1 MSTEDLAVS
10 KYASARGGGWIQRY
24 TFVERV
30 NHWIGGAAYL
40 YLLLT
45 GLAFWSPYLYWMAAV
60 VGGGP
65 TARFWHPWAGLI
77 FTASVFA
84 MYMHWR
90 GDMHQTDADRVWWNA
105 IGRYIRNED
114 ESLPPVGKFNYG
126 QKLWFWLIFYGV
138 ILLLVSGLGLWF
150 TESIPWNLRF
160 LRYTAILVHV
170 GAALLTIGGFFIHVY
185 MSTALEEG
193 SFSSMIEGN
202 VSIAWAREFHRLWYD
217 RILHKN
223 LAKK

>member
-1 MSTEDLAVS
+1 MSSQGITVR
-10 KYASARGGGWIQRY
+10 KYASTVAGGRIERY

-30 NHWIGGAAYL
+30 NHWIGCATYL

-45 GLAFWSPYLYWMAAV
+45 GLAFWSPYLYWMAAL

-65 TARFWHPWAGLI
+65 TARFWHPWVGVL
-77 FTASVFA
+77 FTASTF
-84 MYMHWR
+84 MMCMHWGGEMR
-90 GDMHQTDADRVWWNA
+90 KTDADRAWWKA
-105 IGRYIRNED
+105 ISSYVRNED

-138 ILLLVSGLGLWF
+138 ILLFLSGLGLWL

-185 MSTALEEG
+185 MSTRSEERRVG
-193 SFSSMIEGN
+193 KECRSRWSPY
-202 VSIAWAREFHRLWYD
+202 H
-217 RILHKN
+217 
-223 LAKK
+223 

>member
-1 MSTEDLAVS
+1 MSSQGITVR
-10 KYASARGGGWIQRY
+10 KYGSAHGSGWIERY

-30 NHWIGGAAYL
+30 NHWIGSAAYL
-40 YLLLT
+40 YLLVT
-45 GLAFWSPYLYWMAAV
+45 GLAFWSPYLYWMAAM

-65 TARFWHPWAGLI
+65 TARFWHPWVGVI
-77 FTASVFA
+77 FTASTF
-84 MYMHWR
+84 MMCMHWGGEMR
-90 GDMHQTDADRVWWNA
+90 KTDADRAWWKG
-105 IGRYIRNED
+105 ISSYVRNED

-138 ILLLVSGLGLWF
+138 ILLFLSGLGLWL

-185 MSTALEEG
+185 MSTFLEEG
-193 SFSSMIEGN
+193 SFSSMIEGG
-202 VSIAWAREFHRLWYD
+202 VSTRWARGFHRLWYEK
-217 RILHKN
+217 IVQKTP
-223 LAKK
+223 AKE

>member
-1 MSTEDLAVS
+1 MSSQGITVR
-10 KYASARGGGWIQRY
+10 KYASTGAGGRIERY

-30 NHWIGGAAYL
+30 NHWIGSATYL

-45 GLAFWSPYLYWMAAV
+45 GLAFWSPYLYWMAAL

-65 TARFWHPWAGLI
+65 TARFWHPWIGVL
-77 FTASVFA
+77 FTASTF
-84 MYMHWR
+84 MMCMHWGGEMR
-90 GDMHQTDADRVWWNA
+90 KTDADRAWWKA
-105 IGRYIRNED
+105 ISSYVRNED

-138 ILLLVSGLGLWF
+138 ILLFLSGLGLWL

-185 MSTALEEG
+185 MSTFLEEG
-193 SFSSMIEGN
+193 SFRSMIEGG
-202 VSIAWAREFHRLWYD
+202 VSTIWAREFHRLWYNK
-217 RILHKN
+217 IVQKTP
-223 LAKK
+223 AKK

>member
-1 MSTEDLAVS
+1 MSTEGLAVG
-10 KYASARGGGWIQRY
+10 KYASTRGSGWIQRY
-24 TFVERV
+24 PFVERV
-30 NHWIGGAAYL
+30 NHWIGAAAYV

-45 GLAFWSPYLYWMAAV
+45 GLAFWSPYLYWMAAL

-77 FTASVFA
+77 FTFSVFA
-84 MYMHWR
+84 MYMQWSR
-90 GDMHQTDADRVWWNA
+90 DMHKEQADRAWWNA

-114 ESLPPVGKFNYG
+114 EGLPPVPKFNYG

-138 ILLLVSGLGLWF
+138 ILLLLSGLGLWF

-160 LRYTAILVHV
+160 LRYAAILVHV

-193 SFSSMIEGN
+193 SFRSMIEGN
-202 VSIAWAREFHRLWYD
+202 VSVAWAKEFHRLWYD
-217 RILHKN
+217 RIVNK
-223 LAKK
+223 AR